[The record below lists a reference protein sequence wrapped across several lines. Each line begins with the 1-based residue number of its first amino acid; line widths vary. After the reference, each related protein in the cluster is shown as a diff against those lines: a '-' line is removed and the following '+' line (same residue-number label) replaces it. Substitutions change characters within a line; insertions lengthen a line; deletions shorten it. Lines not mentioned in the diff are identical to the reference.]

1 MRRFVPQ
8 VTPLEGRIS
17 LSGLMD
23 APQPIAVQTASI
35 GSDLWQGVKTAVQTI
50 YTNIVN
56 TFPSVP

>member
-17 LSGLMD
+17 LSGLLD
-23 APQPIAVQTASI
+23 TPQPVTVQTASI
-35 GSDLWQGVKTAVQTI
+35 GSDLWQGVKTVVQTI
-50 YTNIVN
+50 YNNIVN

>member
-23 APQPIAVQTASI
+23 APHTVTVQTAGI
-35 GSDLWQGVKTAVQTI
+35 CSDLWQGVKTVVQTL
-50 YTNIVN
+50 YNNIVN